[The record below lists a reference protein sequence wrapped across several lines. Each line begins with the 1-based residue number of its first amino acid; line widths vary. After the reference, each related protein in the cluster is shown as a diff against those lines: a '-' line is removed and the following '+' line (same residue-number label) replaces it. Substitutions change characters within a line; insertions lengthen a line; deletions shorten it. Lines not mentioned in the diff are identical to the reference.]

1 MPDRLPLTLTGYR
14 LLASAAT
21 PLAPCLLSRRLRRGK
36 EDPDRLQER
45 SGWSAI
51 ERPDGPVIWV
61 HGASVGELVAAFPL
75 IEQIRARDFGVVV
88 TSGTVASAALAAA
101 RLPAGVVHQ
110 FVPLDTPAFTARF
123 LDHWRPD
130 LALFVESDL
139 WPNMVISS
147 SQRGIP
153 MILVN
158 GRLSERSFNRWRYL
172 PGTIEALLR
181 RFDLCLVRSIEDAER
196 FGTLGA
202 LRITTTGNL
211 KLDAPALDVDQAKL
225 SRLKHAVAGRPTVA
239 AASTHPGEEAA
250 IIDAHRRLKSGF
262 PGLLT
267 VIAPRHPERGPEIV
281 DIAKRAGLMAVLRS
295 RGHVPMRMT
304 DIYICDTIGELGLVY
319 RLAPIVFMGG
329 SLVTHGGQNPI
340 EPIKLGAAVLHGP
353 HVSNFTEIY
362 SALGE
367 ARGAEL
373 IPDPGALVVRLGA
386 LLTESEERDRLVA
399 AAQRTVKLMGGALGR
414 TLAALEPYFLQIRL
428 ENPPPFD
435 A

>member
-1 MPDRLPLTLTGYR
+1 VPDRLPLTLTSYR
-14 LLASAAT
+14 LLARAAT
-21 PLAPCLLSRRLRRGK
+21 PLAPCLLGHRLRRGK
-36 EDPDRLQER
+36 EDPERVSER
-45 SGWSAI
+45 SGKSAVA
-51 ERPDGPVIWV
+51 RPEGPLIWV

-75 IEQIRARDFGVVV
+75 IEQILARDFGVIV

-110 FVPLDTPAFTARF
+110 FVPLDSPIFIGRF
-123 LDHWRPD
+123 LDHWRPN

-147 SQRGIP
+147 FQRRIP
-153 MILVN
+153 MILIN

-172 PGTIEALLR
+172 PGTIEALLQ
-181 RFDLCLVRSIEDAER
+181 RFDLCLVRSVEDAER

-211 KLDAPALDVDQAKL
+211 KLDAPALDVDENKL
-225 SRLKHAVAGRPTVA
+225 SRLRHAVAGRTVIA

-250 IIDAHRRLKSGF
+250 IIDAHRRLKNGF

-267 VIAPRHPERGPEIV
+267 LIAPRHPERGAEIV
-281 DIAKRAGLMAVLRS
+281 DLAKRAGLMAVLRS
-295 RGHVPMRMT
+295 RGHVPLRNT
-304 DIYICDTIGELGLVY
+304 DLYVCDTIGELGLVY

-373 IPDPGALVVRLGA
+373 VADPGALTLRIAA
-386 LLTESEERDRLVA
+386 LLKDPEERHRLVG
-399 AAQRTVKLMGGALGR
+399 AAQTTVQLMGGALDR

-428 ENPPPFD
+428 ENPPLD

>member
-1 MPDRLPLTLTGYR
+1 VPERLPLTLTGYR

-21 PLAPCLLSRRLRRGK
+21 PLAPCLLGRRLRRGK
-36 EDPDRLQER
+36 EDPTRVSER
-45 SGWSAI
+45 SGRSAVA
-51 ERPDGPVIWV
+51 RPDGPVIWV
-61 HGASVGELVAAFPL
+61 HGASVGELVAALPL

-88 TSGTVASAALAAA
+88 TSGTVASAALASA

-110 FVPLDTPAFTARF
+110 FVPLDTPSFIARF
-123 LDHWRPD
+123 LDHWQPN

-147 SQRGIP
+147 SRRGIP

-172 PGTIEALLR
+172 PGTIDALLK

-202 LRITTTGNL
+202 MRITMTGNL
-211 KLDAPALDVDQAKL
+211 KLDAPALEVDPGKL
-225 SRLKHAVAGRPTVA
+225 ARLKHAVTGRTLIA

-250 IIDAHRRLKSGF
+250 VIETHRRLKGRF
-262 PGLLT
+262 AGLLT
-267 VIAPRHPERGPEIV
+267 MLAPRHPERGLEILDV
-281 DIAKRAGLMAVLRS
+281 AKRAGLTAVLRS
-295 RGHVPMRMT
+295 RGHIPMRST

-340 EPIKLGAAVLHGP
+340 EPIKLGAAVVHGP
-353 HVSNFTEIY
+353 HVSNFSEIY
-362 SALGE
+362 AALGE
-367 ARGAEL
+367 AGGAEL
-373 IPDPGALVVRLGA
+373 VADPDALALRIGA
-386 LLTESEERDRLVA
+386 LLEDADERLRLVD
-399 AAQRTVKLMGGALGR
+399 AAQRAVQRMGGALDR

-428 ENPPPFD
+428 ETSPTD